1 MKKILLVA
9 LIACAVILTASCG
22 EPKEAPPIPHDFK
35 ISGSIQEIFV
45 QPGIECFMGA
55 CPIVTAFTVKT
66 ADNKIHMVALRGD
79 RTDEI
84 QPDAKIELV
93 YNDLW
98 LVAKRWTTITDEKGY
113 KSDIWMFYYATT
125 QYKILESAPA
135 PQPVNPVPNP
145 NDTSKPPQVPAK
157 EVK

>member
-9 LIACAVILTASCG
+9 LIACLTILTASC

-35 ISGSIQEIFV
+35 ITGSVQEVMIQ
-45 QPGIECFMGA
+45 PSLDSSLG
-55 CPIVTAFTVKT
+55 CPTVTAFAVKT
-66 ADNKIHMVALRGD
+66 EDNKIHLVALRGE
-79 RTDEI
+79 RTAEI
-84 QPDAKIELV
+84 QPGAKIELV

-113 KSDIWMFYYATT
+113 KSDIQLFYQAVS
-125 QYKILESAPA
+125 QYKILTPPPAAPERSDGGQAAPKSA
-135 PQPVNPVPNP
+135 NPSMP
-145 NDTSKPPQVPAK
+145 K